1 MDICIKCKT
10 GLWTAVSHCPYC
22 GQAQAGAAQPAVAV
36 PPPLPPAPLPAPA
49 PVPPPVAPKP
59 PPVPVA
65 PAPAPQAQPVPKPP
79 PVSAPAAVPP
89 PPKPVQPQAAPKPV
103 PPPEPTVPPPPPRK
117 WLRWLAGIAALGA
130 VIVYMNGTPGGKND
144 SACNDA
150 IDSGLSLVANGSLD
164 GARQKLATAKSA
176 CTGKSSAKA
185 DDLQAAIAKAG
196 AASGG
201 CQRGVRAI
209 ERDIDGHRLQS
220 AAKGIAALD
229 TDCAGAV
236 SVESLRKQLARQQ
249 AAAASVQVGVRQA
262 LDGKDVNGAQNGIA
276 RLEAID
282 REAPELA
289 QLKADVQAL
298 SAAAA
303 PAPVAAPAAAPLET
317 ALVRAV
323 PAEPAPARIAERP
336 AVAERRVPETAPVD
350 NGAAMRNEMAQS
362 FLRDAERSLNE
373 GKFDAAKTYLDS
385 ARRADPGNARIDS
398 LSRRIRERERQVL
411 QTETTIK

>member
-36 PPPLPPAPLPAPA
+36 PPPLPPAP
-49 PVPPPVAPKP
+49 VPPVVAPKP

-65 PAPAPQAQPVPKPP
+65 PAPAPQARPTPKPP
-79 PVSAPAAVPP
+79 PKPTPAPAAERVKDIPPAAVP
-89 PPKPVQPQAAPKPV
+89 KPVPV
-103 PPPEPTVPPPPPRK
+103 PPPAAPVEAPAPSRR
-117 WLRWLAGIAALGA
+117 WLKWLAGIAALGA

-196 AASGG
+196 AALGG

-229 TDCAGAV
+229 ADCAGAA

-317 ALVRAV
+317 APVRAV

>member
-36 PPPLPPAPLPAPA
+36 PPPLPPAP
-49 PVPPPVAPKP
+49 VPPLVAPKP

-65 PAPAPQAQPVPKPP
+65 PAPAPQAQPTPKPP
-79 PVSAPAAVPP
+79 PTPKPAAESVKDIPPAAVP
-89 PPKPVQPQAAPKPV
+89 KPVPKPV
-103 PPPEPTVPPPPPRK
+103 PVPPPVAPVEAPAPSRR
-117 WLRWLAGIAALGA
+117 WLKWLAGIAALGA

-229 TDCAGAV
+229 ADCAGAA

-317 ALVRAV
+317 APVRAV

-336 AVAERRVPETAPVD
+336 AMAERRVPETAPVD